1 MRIAVDGTF
10 FDVTDEGRGVALVL
24 IHGFPLAKETW
35 DAQALEL
42 ASRARVIRFDLR
54 GLGASSVTPGPYLME
69 ALAGDAAGILDA
81 LDVGEVVLAGHS
93 LGGYVALA
101 FWRMFAERV
110 RGLGLIC
117 TRAGADDD
125 ATARGRL
132 ELAQRAERDG
142 MAPIV
147 DAFLPRFFGP
157 PIYSEQPQ
165 LIERMRVLVER
176 TNPQGAAAMLRGMA
190 ARVSSEDL
198 LAEIDVPLR
207 VVGGRNDTL
216 IPVERSQEIAA
227 AVRGARLDVLECGHL
242 PLYEAPQAL
251 TASLDG
257 LLAEVAATR
266 SCAKTAPWRTRAE
279 S

>member
-1 MRIAVDGTF
+1 
-10 FDVTDEGRGVALVL
+10 
-24 IHGFPLAKETW
+24 
-35 DAQALEL
+35 
-42 ASRARVIRFDLR
+42 
-54 GLGASSVTPGPYLME
+54 
-69 ALAGDAAGILDA
+69 
-81 LDVGEVVLAGHS
+81 
-93 LGGYVALA
+93 
-101 FWRMFAERV
+101 
-110 RGLGLIC
+110 
-117 TRAGADDD
+117 
-125 ATARGRL
+125 
-132 ELAQRAERDG
+132 